1 MISMEEINNAS
12 IFFKENK
19 ARKISTDLGREE
31 EWRGERRKESFKIVL
46 HVNIKDSAW
55 SWFNFY

>member
-1 MISMEEINNAS
+1 MEEINNVS

-19 ARKISTDLGREE
+19 VRKISIDLGREE

-46 HVNIKDSAW
+46 YVNIKDFVW